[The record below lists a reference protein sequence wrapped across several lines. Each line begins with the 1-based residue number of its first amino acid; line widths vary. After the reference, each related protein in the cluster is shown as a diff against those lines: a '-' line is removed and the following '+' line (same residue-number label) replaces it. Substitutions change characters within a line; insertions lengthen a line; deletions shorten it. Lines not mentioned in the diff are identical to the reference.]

1 MKKDAFKKTT
11 VLAASV
17 LLIIL
22 DQVTKGMVQDMLKP
36 NGGQP
41 YTVIPGLLE
50 LSYLENPAAAFGLFG
65 NVIWLVTALTLVVAG
80 AILAALFLYKHH
92 SVFSYVAAAL
102 LLAGGVGNLID
113 RIVNGYVVDFIHVMF
128 FGYIFNIADCC
139 VTIGSCFL
147 VAHYLWVM
155 HREKQAGAKAE
166 ESSGS

>member
-92 SVFSYVAAAL
+92 SVFSYV
-102 LLAGGVGNLID
+102 
-113 RIVNGYVVDFIHVMF
+113 
-128 FGYIFNIADCC
+128 
-139 VTIGSCFL
+139 TIGACFL

-155 HREKQAGAKAE
+155 HQEKQAGAKAE
-166 ESSGS
+166 EGSGS